1 MAESCP
7 PKGKCLK
14 ENKMKRK
21 DNPSDQAKLRVL
33 RLCGYKCS
41 YCGVSGSEAELEI
54 DHIIPISKGGSNH
67 LANLTTACRSCN
79 QSKSDSLDFTATKKH
94 IETKN
99 DPSSL
104 VGLFVLVLKDEQVE
118 YQGEII
124 KQAANFVVIN
134 LFSWWSGKE
143 TGSTLIVPIYSI
155 FTDDNYLI
163 YSTQEGWNKKAAELM
178 EIRNQKSRQRLEEMM
193 KTLDL
198 EKLQTEAKD
207 NRRSN

>member
-1 MAESCP
+1 
-7 PKGKCLK
+7 
-14 ENKMKRK
+14 MKRK

-54 DHIIPISKGGSNH
+54 DHIIPVSKGGSNH
-67 LANLTTACRSCN
+67 LANLTTAYRSCN

-124 KQAANFVVIN
+124 KQIDNFVIIN
-134 LFSWWSGKE
+134 LFSWLDGQE
-143 TGSTLIVPIYSI
+143 TGSTLTVTIHSI
-155 FTDDNYLI
+155 FTDTNYLL
-163 YSTQEGWNKKAAELM
+163 YSTQEGWNKKAEELIERM
-178 EIRNQKSRQRLEEMM
+178 NKKSRQTLAEMANERL
-193 KTLDL
+193 
-198 EKLQTEAKD
+198 
-207 NRRSN
+207 